1 MKALTGKKILSL
13 LLSVLMCLSLMPL
26 SAFADGETISNA
38 AKIGDTEYATL
49 EEAIAKAADGDTVT
63 LLGDCSGNGIMIEKD
78 RFAKSGLTIDFA
90 GYTYTVSG
98 SMVGS
103 PSTLTQAAHFEQGNK
118 ITLKD
123 GTLCVSADV
132 SAKAKIL
139 VQNYADLTVD
149 GMALDGTNVQMSYQR
164 LFTLSSNN
172 GTVIINNSKITA
184 PKGTFGNA
192 VDICGFSSY
201 NGTNV
206 TVSGGSTISGTVCI
220 SADAAEGYDLSLNLE
235 SGSIV
240 GKFFMGENAGIAE
253 ITKSADFAISG
264 ATPSGYEWEQNAD
277 GSSSLKKLDCE
288 AYIGGTYYLTLEEAI
303 AAAKKSATIKLL
315 KDITRSEKLVI
326 DKALTINLDGHTFT
340 STYAINGGDRY
351 ALVTNE
357 NVTIRNGSFVAENAR
372 AVCANAN
379 LTVSGATIKSGVTG
393 GHAVLGLSGEGC
405 TYNITNSTIKGDYA
419 VCGFAKN
426 ITVKIT
432 GSTLEGTGNVLY
444 HNGSHSGLNLTV
456 KNSTINV
463 VEGAGNN
470 DACGVY
476 ISGTDT
482 AYAAVGAQKAT
493 FTNCTINGIRI
504 GVEVKYTDLTL
515 ENCKVSV
522 ENVEASYTPNGNGP
536 ATSGF
541 AVVSTDNATSTATP
555 APKGSIVITGENGK
569 YTGLVGLGSFAD
581 VKETYSGFTDTT
593 YAISGGMFSSAVLP
607 EYCADGFI
615 PAQNADG
622 TYGVKSG
629 SYVAEVNG
637 EKYESLAEAIK
648 AANNSDIIK
657 LLVDIK
663 DSGEI
668 TLPANVTL
676 DGAGHKITGNSCVRV
691 NTAGGSIK
699 NVSFENIHN
708 STVVS
713 SENCEKYGWSDKIGS
728 LSAVYSA
735 GLTGTLS
742 ITGCTFDNVDWDAV
756 QIIEPSANSTIN
768 ITDNIFK
775 HTDISKTQL
784 RYIHIECAAA
794 NYASKYTKLNINITD
809 NQMFDSKQNDSFA
822 SITAYYV
829 SSASTIKVDGNYVE
843 DPASID
849 ISKYTGINDLKKYY
863 PMRSQADI
871 DSDDKEFP
879 FVICVEIDG
888 IKKYYETADKAA
900 TAAKSTDKQVKITLL
915 ADITV
920 SSPFDLSYLPKS
932 TSLEINGFT
941 LRGNG
946 CTALIIGSETS
957 VVNIYGPGSIISENG
972 IAVEATNS
980 KSTTISGKPATVTGN
995 IVNSGSGVLKLALG
1009 NYKGEIINSGN
1020 GSITITGGTYTADP
1034 TAYLADGYTTEKDG
1048 DIRTVVLMT
1057 DEQAVA
1063 AGYTVRK
1070 GAATSS
1076 TRKYYKN
1083 INDASFSSAAVYLLV
1098 DAENWNVD
1106 KSYSSFTIDGN
1117 GHSFTGNIIG
1127 KGKITLRNG
1136 TFNLTSIVTGTGS
1149 THGLVV
1155 YADVTVAGGNV
1166 KLIDVRADGKLTLT
1180 GGTYSGTIKVSD
1192 TGKLSISGGTFSND
1206 PTAYTADGYKAVKNS
1221 DGTYGVIGLTI
1232 SRNMSLENSLTMTY
1246 NVTPGEY
1253 KVVKG
1258 VYSFYDAT
1266 LNNNAGGYADTTV
1279 LPVFKNGVYALSFNG
1294 INPQRMM
1301 DGLKLT
1307 IFLEKDGETFECALS
1322 ETTVKDYLVWVLEN
1336 YESYREV
1343 ISNLV
1348 EYGAAAQIHTNYR
1361 TNELVTDAV
1370 TEAGV
1375 TLAAK
1380 SYISNINDFEDK
1392 SAISRVDGGVK
1403 ISSRQVIL
1411 HDSVHIKIFFE
1422 LEGNTSI
1429 DDVTFKAAVK
1439 NSDGT
1444 NIRED
1449 VVFNKADIK
1458 QENGRY
1464 YIEFTDVMATEFD
1477 NNIVF
1482 TSYVGE
1488 YANDEYSYYV
1498 NDSLASLYVTEGY
1511 EDIAKALFNYGCS
1524 CNAFT
1529 LK

>member
-26 SAFADGETISNA
+26 SAFADGETTSNA
-38 AKIGDTEYATL
+38 AKIGDTGYATL

-63 LLGDCSGNGIMIEKD
+63 LLGNCSGNGIMIEKD

-118 ITLKD
+118 ITLKN

-288 AYIGGTYYLTLEEAI
+288 AYIGGTYYMTLEEAI

-340 STYAINGGDRY
+340 STYEIKDDYKGDDRY
-351 ALVTNE
+351 ALVTNA
-357 NVTIRNGSFVAENAR
+357 NVTIRNGSFVAEKAR
-372 AVCANAN
+372 AICAKAK
-379 LTVSGATIKSGVTG
+379 LTVISATIKSGMTG
-393 GHAVLGLSGEGC
+393 GHAVLALSGEGC

-515 ENCKVSV
+515 DNCNVSV
-522 ENVEASYTPNGNGP
+522 AETNANYSQNNNGP
-536 ATSGF
+536 ATAGF
-541 AVVSTDNATSTATP
+541 AVVSTDNAKNNTTP

-581 VKETYSGFTDTT
+581 VKETYGEFTDAT
-593 YAISGGMFSSAVLP
+593 YAISGGIFSSAVLP

-699 NVSFENIHN
+699 NVLFENIHN

-972 IAVEATNS
+972 IAVEATNN

-1048 DIRTVVLMT
+1048 DIWTVVLMT

-1180 GGTYSGTIKVSD
+1180 GGTYSGTIKVSK

-1221 DGTYGVIGLTI
+1221 DGTYGVIGLEI
-1232 SRNMSLENSLTMTY
+1232 IRNLILSNNLTMNYSVKAGDYTV
-1246 NVTPGEY
+1246 NR
-1253 KVVKG
+1253 VVF
-1258 VYSFYDAT
+1258 SFYNDRLKVFEDRTVMAGTPDA
-1266 LNNNAGGYADTTV
+1266 NGYYRFEFT
-1279 LPVFKNGVYALSFNG
+1279 G
-1294 INPQRMM
+1294 INPQRMT
-1301 DGLKLT
+1301 DTLRAVVYLT
-1307 IFLEKDGETFECALS
+1307 KDG
-1322 ETTVKDYLVWVLEN
+1322 
-1336 YESYREV
+1336 
-1343 ISNLV
+1343 I
-1348 EYGAAAQIHTNYR
+1348 
-1361 TNELVTDAV
+1361 
-1370 TEAGV
+1370 
-1375 TLAAK
+1375 
-1380 SYISNINDFEDK
+1380 
-1392 SAISRVDGGVK
+1392 
-1403 ISSRQVIL
+1403 
-1411 HDSVHIKIFFE
+1411 
-1422 LEGNTSI
+1422 
-1429 DDVTFKAAVK
+1429 
-1439 NSDGT
+1439 
-1444 NIRED
+1444 
-1449 VVFNKADIK
+1449 
-1458 QENGRY
+1458 
-1464 YIEFTDVMATEFD
+1464 
-1477 NNIVF
+1477 
-1482 TSYVGE
+1482 
-1488 YANDEYSYYV
+1488 EYSYDVGDYSVQEYCRQLLNSEFKDTWGELIGNLIEYGKQAQLYTKYHTDELVSDDVEYTATSYIDKDVTLYNKLTGDNSKVAIGLKKLVLSNEIAIRINFDLKDSVDLSQVKFNVQLINENDTVAKNIDVTEFVKVEGSTYYFDFSGLITRQLDNKIIFKAYV
-1498 NDSLASLYVTEGY
+1498 DGTEAETLEFNVNAYLKYFANDSDFGALAT
-1511 EDIAKALFNYGCS
+1511 ALFNYGYS
-1524 CNAFT
+1524 CDNFQG
-1529 LK
+1529 

>member
-1 MKALTGKKILSL
+1 MKALTGKKFLSL

-26 SAFADGETISNA
+26 SAFADGETTSNA

-253 ITKSADFAISG
+253 IKKSADFAISG

-288 AYIGGTYYLTLEEAI
+288 AYIGGTYYMTLEEAI

-351 ALVTNE
+351 AFVTNE

-426 ITVKIT
+426 ITVKII

-463 VEGAGNN
+463 VEGAENN

-515 ENCKVSV
+515 DNCNVSV
-522 ENVEASYTPNGNGP
+522 TETNANYSQNNNGP
-536 ATSGF
+536 ATAGF
-541 AVVSTDNATSTATP
+541 AVVSTDNAKNNTTP

-593 YAISGGMFSSAVLP
+593 YAISGGTFSSAVLP

-699 NVSFENIHN
+699 NVLFENIHN

-871 DSDDKEFP
+871 DLDDKEFP
-879 FVICVEIDG
+879 FVICVEING

-900 TAAKSTDKQVKITLL
+900 AAAKSTDKQVKITLL

-920 SSPFDLSYLPKS
+920 SSPFDLSYLPKY

-946 CTALIIGSETS
+946 CTALKIGSETS
-957 VVNIYGPGSIISENG
+957 FVNIYGPGSIISENG
-972 IAVEATNS
+972 IAVEATNN

-1020 GSITITGGTYTADP
+1020 GSITITGGTYTSDP
-1034 TAYLADGYTTEKDG
+1034 TAYLADGYTTEKNG
-1048 DIRTVVLMT
+1048 DIWTVVLMT

-1155 YADVTVAGGNV
+1155 NADVTVAGGNV
-1166 KLIDVRADGKLTLT
+1166 KLIDVRAGGKLTLT
-1180 GGTYSGTIKVSD
+1180 GGTYSGTIKVNN

-1206 PTAYTADGYKAVKNS
+1206 PTEYTADGYKAVKNS

-1232 SRNMSLENSLTMTY
+1232 IRNMVLENSLTMTY
-1246 NVTPGEY
+1246 TVTPGEY
-1253 KVVKG
+1253 SIKKG
-1258 VYSFYDAT
+1258 VYSFYSDT
-1266 LNNNAGGYADTTV
+1266 QKKYVDTTV
-1279 LPVFKNGVYALSFNG
+1279 YPVNNGDGTYSLNFNG

-1307 IFLEKDGETFECALS
+1307 IFLEKDGDTFECALP
-1322 ETTVKDYLVWVLEN
+1322 ETTVKDYLVWVLKNHEN
-1336 YESYREV
+1336 YKEV

-1348 EYGAAAQIHTNYR
+1348 EYGAAAQIHMNYR
-1361 TNELVTDAV
+1361 TDELVTAAV
-1370 TEAGV
+1370 KEAGV
-1375 TLAAK
+1375 ALETK
-1380 SYISNINDFEDK
+1380 SYMDSIDGFKGKSKVERVSGGINIVE
-1392 SAISRVDGGVK
+1392 
-1403 ISSRQVIL
+1403 RQVIL
-1411 HDSVHIKIFFE
+1411 YDSVHVRIYFE
-1422 LEGNTSI
+1422 LEDSTSI
-1429 DDVTFKAAVK
+1429 NDVSFEAVVK
-1439 NSDGT
+1439 RTDGT
-1444 NIRED
+1444 NVREATKFD
-1449 VVFNKADIK
+1449 VNNITK
-1458 QENGRY
+1458 EGNRY
-1464 YIEFTDVMATEFD
+1464 YIEFTDVMATELD
-1477 NNIVF
+1477 NEIIF
-1482 TSYVGE
+1482 TSYVNE
-1488 YANDEYSYYV
+1488 TENDKYSYYV
-1498 NDSLASLYVTEGY
+1498 NDSLASLSKSSGY
-1511 EDIAKALFNYGCS
+1511 EKIAEALFNYGCS
-1524 CNAFT
+1524 CNNF
-1529 LK
+1529 KG

>member
-1 MKALTGKKILSL
+1 MKALTGKKFLSL

-26 SAFADGETISNA
+26 SAFADGETTSNA
-38 AKIGDTEYATL
+38 AKIGDTVYA
-49 EEAIAKAADGDTVT
+49 
-63 LLGDCSGNGIMIEKD
+63 
-78 RFAKSGLTIDFA
+78 
-90 GYTYTVSG
+90 
-98 SMVGS
+98 
-103 PSTLTQAAHFEQGNK
+103 
-118 ITLKD
+118 
-123 GTLCVSADV
+123 
-132 SAKAKIL
+132 
-139 VQNYADLTVD
+139 
-149 GMALDGTNVQMSYQR
+149 
-164 LFTLSSNN
+164 
-172 GTVIINNSKITA
+172 
-184 PKGTFGNA
+184 
-192 VDICGFSSY
+192 
-201 NGTNV
+201 
-206 TVSGGSTISGTVCI
+206 
-220 SADAAEGYDLSLNLE
+220 
-235 SGSIV
+235 
-240 GKFFMGENAGIAE
+240 
-253 ITKSADFAISG
+253 
-264 ATPSGYEWEQNAD
+264 
-277 GSSSLKKLDCE
+277 
-288 AYIGGTYYLTLEEAI
+288 TLEEAI
-303 AAAKKSATIKLL
+303 AAAKDGDTVTLLANIKDTGKIILPANVTFDGAGKTL
-315 KDITRSEKLVI
+315 SGNSSISVNKAGGTVKNTVFKDIHDDTVVSDANKKKYGFSDDKVGTLAAVYSPLISGKLVI
-326 DKALTINLDGHTFT
+326 
-340 STYAINGGDRY
+340 
-351 ALVTNE
+351 
-357 NVTIRNGSFVAENAR
+357 
-372 AVCANAN
+372 
-379 LTVSGATIKSGVTG
+379 
-393 GHAVLGLSGEGC
+393 EGC
-405 TYNITNSTIKGDYA
+405 TFENIDWDALQITPAEGADITIINNTFKVSVSETVKEQLRHIHVEMAYGTGFDYEGTDIKLTVTDNKMFGETKNACMGIWWVGKNSTLELTGNYYDNPETASITLSDKTFNRENRNDLIYPARSKAEENVDDLTTTALVIKDAFNSTSHNSLAEAVAAAKDGETVKLVSNTDMSNSGAITVKANITLDLNGNTLKMSNTNKGSILIKNATFTLKDSTDTAKNGTGTGKIYTETAYDGTADTTKCLIEADDNGHFVMESGLIDAASFTDDHANIGQFAVGVFNTTKNTTASLTVNGGHIKAGWYA
-419 VCGFAKN
+419 LAGNGGANNGTGN
-426 ITVKIT
+426 ITVNGGIIESVADYAIYHPQNGTTTVNGGTVYGAAGGISLNRGKLIVNGGTITSKGT
-432 GSTLEGTGNVLY
+432 GSTGNWGDGTGGQNAAA
-444 HNGSHSGLNLTV
+444 
-456 KNSTINV
+456 INV
-463 VEGAGNN
+463 NAGYGDADAQITGGKITAEKDAILLGTGANH
-470 DACGVY
+470 
-476 ISGTDT
+476 
-482 AYAAVGAQKAT
+482 KAT
-493 FTNCTINGIRI
+493 I
-504 GVEVKYTDLTL
+504 
-515 ENCKVSV
+515 
-522 ENVEASYTPNGNGP
+522 
-536 ATSGF
+536 
-541 AVVSTDNATSTATP
+541 AV
-555 APKGSIVITGENGK
+555 
-569 YTGLVGLGSFAD
+569 
-581 VKETYSGFTDTT
+581 
-593 YAISGGMFSSAVLP
+593 SGGTFSSAVLP

-699 NVSFENIHN
+699 NVLFENIHN

-784 RYIHIECAAA
+784 RYIHIECAAV

-900 TAAKSTDKQVKITLL
+900 AAAKSTDKQVKITLL

-972 IAVEATNS
+972 IAVEATNN

-1048 DIRTVVLMT
+1048 DIWTVVLMT

-1117 GHSFTGNIIG
+1117 GHNFTGNIIG

-1166 KLIDVRADGKLTLT
+1166 KLIDVRAGGKLTLT
-1180 GGTYSGTIKVSD
+1180 GGTYSGTIKVNN

-1206 PTAYTADGYKAVKNS
+1206 PTEYTADGYKAVKNS

-1232 SRNMSLENSLTMTY
+1232 IRNMVLENSLTMTY
-1246 NVTPGEY
+1246 TVTPGEY
-1253 KVVKG
+1253 SIKKG
-1258 VYSFYDAT
+1258 VYSFYSDT
-1266 LNNNAGGYADTTV
+1266 QKKYVDTTV
-1279 LPVFKNGVYALSFNG
+1279 YPVNNGDGTYSLNFNG

-1307 IFLEKDGETFECALS
+1307 IFLEKDGDTFECALP
-1322 ETTVKDYLVWVLEN
+1322 ETTVKDYLVWVLKNHEN
-1336 YESYREV
+1336 YKEV

-1348 EYGAAAQIHTNYR
+1348 EYGAAAQIHMNYR
-1361 TNELVTDAV
+1361 TDELVTAAV
-1370 TEAGV
+1370 KEAGV
-1375 TLAAK
+1375 ALETK
-1380 SYISNINDFEDK
+1380 SYMDSIDGFKGKSKVERVSGGINIVE
-1392 SAISRVDGGVK
+1392 
-1403 ISSRQVIL
+1403 RQVIL
-1411 HDSVHIKIFFE
+1411 YDSVHVRIYFE
-1422 LEGNTSI
+1422 LEDSTSI
-1429 DDVTFKAAVK
+1429 NDVSFEAVVK
-1439 NSDGT
+1439 RTDGT
-1444 NIRED
+1444 NVREATKFD
-1449 VVFNKADIK
+1449 VNNITK
-1458 QENGRY
+1458 EGNRY
-1464 YIEFTDVMATEFD
+1464 YIEFTDVMATELD
-1477 NNIVF
+1477 NEIIF
-1482 TSYVGE
+1482 TSYVNE
-1488 YANDEYSYYV
+1488 TENDKYSYYV
-1498 NDSLASLYVTEGY
+1498 NDSLASLSKSSGY
-1511 EDIAKALFNYGCS
+1511 EKIAEALFNYGCS
-1524 CNAFT
+1524 CNNF
-1529 LK
+1529 KG